1 MEEPSQSVTVI
12 EKPFCQKHVLTL
24 RRHAAKNSSD
34 FLRIIDSISVFP
46 EESLAS
52 YQTRG
57 ISRSRVHGGLRL
69 IYNELKRASTENASA
84 SHGVPEDKRV
94 ALLSSLDEKYKLQK
108 QVGDRLFSLKVAG

>member
-57 ISRSRVHGGLRL
+57 ISRSRVHRGPTVAETRNDFHSRPEGEDCRR
-69 IYNELKRASTENASA
+69 INEQ
-84 SHGVPEDKRV
+84 P
-94 ALLSSLDEKYKLQK
+94 SSNIQ
-108 QVGDRLFSLKVAG
+108 